1 MRAMSGMFDTQITEI
16 LSAEIKANVHIKNI
30 RTVFH
35 HDGIQQLAESIQR
48 DGLMQPIVVMP
59 AEDDEGNNITELVA
73 GERRLRA
80 IRLIQERDPD
90 FMSGGVPCVYF
101 EGSLH
106 DAKYLNAVE
115 NVERENID
123 DVDLAAWVYRR
134 VTFENVSQTE
144 LAEKIHRSASWVN
157 FRIVFHE
164 KATDAVK
171 AAVRDGT
178 LSFTA
183 AYHMA
188 KNMSQEEQI
197 KWIEKARKLGEK
209 IKVENVTAGD
219 DGDGESFPTGN
230 KKPGKKKLLK
240 MLARADKL
248 ADSGN
253 ELARG
258 MSFSIRWFLGDFPTE
273 DMEDLMLSEES
284 K

>member
-1 MRAMSGMFDTQITEI
+1 MSGMFDTQITEI
-16 LSAEIKANVHIKNI
+16 PGEIKVNVHIKNI

-48 DGLMQPIVVMP
+48 DGLMQPIIVMP
-59 AEDDEGNNITELVA
+59 AEDDEGNHITELVA

-90 FMSGGVPCVYF
+90 FMSGGVPCIYF

-123 DVDLAAWVYRR
+123 DVDLAAWVYQR
-134 VTFENVSQTE
+134 VTFEYVSQTE
-144 LAEKIHRSASWVN
+144 LAEKIHRSPSWVN
-157 FRIVFHE
+157 YRIVFHE
-164 KATDAVK
+164 KATDVVK

-197 KWIEKARKLGEK
+197 KWIEKARRLGEK
-209 IKVENVTAGD
+209 IKVEGVLAGD
-219 DGDGESFPTGN
+219 DGGESLPVGN
-230 KKPGKKKLLK
+230 KRPGKKQLLK
-240 MLARADKL
+240 MLVRADKL
-248 ADSGN
+248 VDSGN
-253 ELARG
+253 VMARG
-258 MSFSIRWFLGDFPTE
+258 LSFAIRWFLGDFPSE
-273 DMEDLMLSEES
+273 EMEDLVLFEES